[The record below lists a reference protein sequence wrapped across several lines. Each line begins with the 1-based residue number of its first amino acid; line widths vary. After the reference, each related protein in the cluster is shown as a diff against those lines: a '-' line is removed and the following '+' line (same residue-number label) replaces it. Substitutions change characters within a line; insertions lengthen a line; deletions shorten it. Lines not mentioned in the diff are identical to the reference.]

1 MSDFNI
7 TVDTSEMANSLD
19 VVNSNVRGVTS
30 SVVAMQSAV
39 VIAQQKA
46 SENICRNVDTGFFIL
61 MKSQFDQKI
70 AAVSSEM
77 LSRMQLMESFKNQID
92 KIMLTM
98 QDDYDRIKNRYTK
111 HFASLDK
118 SLETRIHE
126 LDKRAYEISNAYK
139 MSQFKNGS
147 EVIKAILYGD
157 DTQLLNVKE
166 INATVKNKSAKS
178 IGVMADDVVEQQ
190 KYSSSVKNILKDVKM
205 RKPEEEFAPVIFT
218 ESDSMISSETTV
230 KNIVTSDE
238 AEFSSDAKFLNALKE
253 NESSLKWTE
262 NSAKTFE
269 NVKNAFQMKVQ
280 NEISDERVKNEM
292 LRLFYDSKWSETS
305 GIESGT
311 EETNPEAGE

>member
-7 TVDTSEMANSLD
+7 TVDTSEMADSLD

-46 SENICRNVDTGFFIL
+46 SENICRNVDSGFYLL

-77 LSRMQLMESFKNQID
+77 LSRMQLMESFKSQID

-126 LDKRAYEISNAYK
+126 LDKRAYEISNTYK

-147 EVIKAILYGD
+147 EVIKTILYGD

-190 KYSSSVKNILKDVKM
+190 KYSSSVKNILKDM
-205 RKPEEEFAPVIFT
+205 KPEKSEEEFAPVIFT
-218 ESDSMISSETTV
+218 ESDSMISSDSSV
-230 KNIVTSDE
+230 KNLHVPANAS
-238 AEFSSDAKFLNALKE
+238 FSSDARFLNALRENEGNLSWKE
-253 NESSLKWTE
+253 NSE
-262 NSAKTFE
+262 KTFE

-292 LRLFYDSKWSETS
+292 LRLFSDSKWSETS
-305 GIESGT
+305 DEKLSA
-311 EETNPEAGE
+311 EEGK

>member
-7 TVDTSEMANSLD
+7 TVDTSEMADSLD
-19 VVNSNVRGVTS
+19 RVNSNVRGVTS

-147 EVIKAILYGD
+147 EIIKAILYGD

-178 IGVMADDVVEQQ
+178 IQVMADDVVEQQ
-190 KYSSSVKNILKDVKM
+190 KYSSSVKNILKNVNPEKS
-205 RKPEEEFAPVIFT
+205 EEEFTPVIFT
-218 ESDSMISSETTV
+218 ESDSMIASGTSV
-230 KNIVTSDE
+230 KNLHVPENAT
-238 AEFSSDAKFLNALKE
+238 FSSDTRFLNALRENEGNLSWKE
-253 NESSLKWTE
+253 NSE
-262 NSAKTFE
+262 KTFE

-280 NEISDERVKNEM
+280 NEVSDERVKNEM

-305 GIESGT
+305 DENLSA
-311 EETNPEAGE
+311 EEGK